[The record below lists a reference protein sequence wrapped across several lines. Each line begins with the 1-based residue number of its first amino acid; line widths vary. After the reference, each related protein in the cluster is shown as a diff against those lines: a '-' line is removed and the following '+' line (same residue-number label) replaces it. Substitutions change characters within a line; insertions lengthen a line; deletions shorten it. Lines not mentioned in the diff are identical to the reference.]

1 MIAAVATTTDGAAG
15 LEVRDNAKNERNTR
29 SKTLAPTQGSLSR
42 RQVYLL
48 RLIS

>member
-29 SKTLAPTQGSLSR
+29 SKNFGAYPG
-42 RQVYLL
+42 VAE
-48 RLIS
+48 